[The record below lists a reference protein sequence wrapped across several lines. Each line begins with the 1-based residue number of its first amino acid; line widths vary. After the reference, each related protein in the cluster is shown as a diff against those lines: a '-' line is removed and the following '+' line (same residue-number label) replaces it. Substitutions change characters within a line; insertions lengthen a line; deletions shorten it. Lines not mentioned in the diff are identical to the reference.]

1 MVILSFQSTF
11 SNDSWHVPP
20 PFTDVK
26 SMSTARANSTMI
38 CRRLWRDCRLNGQS
52 LFSSLGEHLSGFSGW
67 EHLSGFSGWGAPFQ
81 HLWLGSTFPASLV
94 GEHLSGFS
102 KLLTEG

>member
-11 SNDSWHVPP
+11 SNDSWRVPP
-20 PFTDVK
+20 PLTDVE

-38 CRRLWRDCRLNGQS
+38 CWRLWRDCRLNGQS
-52 LFSSLGEHLSGFSGW
+52 IFSSFG

-102 KLLTEG
+102 KLLMEG